1 MPLRWGDTCP
11 LFPIILP
18 TSSLPSA
25 FLSHPLGAH
34 ILVTLN
40 SWSLDK
46 GYREWEKEKPSQL
59 TVPGEVKDEG
69 GSSSSGE
76 ARGQAFRP
84 PRWKSLRGKSHTL
97 CNVPPSIHFLSPI
110 SCFPAL
116 IHSPSPQKPLLAPS
130 LPAFSWQPEEA
141 QTPTLGFWLTS
152 QLRNRDCT
160 HVEDRDRPLFCS
172 SVAIHFVVRVF
183 FFLIF
188 NFEHF

>member
-1 MPLRWGDTCP
+1 MPLGWGDTCP

-46 GYREWEKEKPSQL
+46 RYREWEKEKPSQL

-97 CNVPPSIHFLSPI
+97 CNVPPSIRFLSPVHQLLPSSDTQSFSPETTAGPQLADI
-110 SCFPAL
+110 LLTARGGPDSHPWFLAHITTEEQRLYTRGGQRSTSVLFLSCY
-116 IHSPSPQKPLLAPS
+116 PLCGS
-130 LPAFSWQPEEA
+130 
-141 QTPTLGFWLTS
+141 G
-152 QLRNRDCT
+152 
-160 HVEDRDRPLFCS
+160 
-172 SVAIHFVVRVF
+172 F
-183 FFLIF
+183 FF
-188 NFEHF
+188 NF